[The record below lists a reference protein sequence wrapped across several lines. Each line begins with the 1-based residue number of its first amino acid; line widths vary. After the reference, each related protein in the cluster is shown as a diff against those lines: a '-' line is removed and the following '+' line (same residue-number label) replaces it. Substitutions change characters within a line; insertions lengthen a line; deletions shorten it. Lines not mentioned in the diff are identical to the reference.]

1 LAVGRL
7 VETLTEVIAPHSHEW
22 FADRPHTDV
31 EVRVLA
37 DRPKCML
44 LTVHL
49 DGGGVP
55 VALAK
60 LRRDSGG
67 GAGAGEG
74 GATRP
79 RLRQEAATAEELTL
93 LEWDGLVTIERA
105 CGEERGLGVVRPL
118 LLLREQA
125 GLVMSYVEA
134 PTLRSVVL
142 DLSRLRPGRGDLDDA
157 VAGCA
162 RAGLWLRT
170 FQDHCGGSDGPVRQ
184 GTREEV
190 VDQLHAYAAFLGSDR
205 WRRLAAAG
213 ADLVRDALPAELSLT
228 VGHGDFAPRNMLLRD
243 GVLTVIDPLPRWRVP
258 VYDDL
263 CRFLVGIR
271 LIGEQVHTH
280 GFAFGSGT
288 LDALEEAAIAA
299 YAGADDRTPLRAY
312 QLLILMDKWSAMR
325 DQPRLDLT
333 GRLTRRS
340 AALADHRVRT
350 EAERLLDL
358 AAARG

>member
-1 LAVGRL
+1 MAVGRL
-7 VETLTEVIAPHSHEW
+7 VETLTQVIAPHTHEW
-22 FADRPHTDV
+22 FPERPHSRL

-37 DRPKCML
+37 DRPKCVL

-49 DGGGVP
+49 DGSGVP

-60 LRRDSGG
+60 LRRDSGDGPG
-67 GAGAGEG
+67 GG
-74 GATRP
+74 TRP

-105 CGEERGLGVVRPL
+105 CGDGPGLGVVRPL
-118 LLLREQA
+118 LLMREQA
-125 GLVMSYVEA
+125 GLVMSYVDA
-134 PTLRSVVL
+134 PTLRSIVL
-142 DLSRLRPGRGDLDDA
+142 GLSRLRRGRGRFDDA
-157 VAGCA
+157 VSGCTLAG
-162 RAGLWLRT
+162 RWLRT
-170 FQDHCGGSDGPVRQ
+170 FQERSGESDRPVRQ
-184 GTREEV
+184 GRREEV
-190 VDQLHAYAAFLGSDR
+190 VDRLHAFGEFLGSEA
-205 WRRLAAAG
+205 WRRLASAG
-213 ADLVRDALPAELSLT
+213 AERATATLPRELPVT

-258 VYDDL
+258 AYDDL

-280 GFAFGSGT
+280 GLAFGSET
-288 LDALEEAAIAA
+288 LDSLEEAAVTA
-299 YAGADDRTPLRAY
+299 YLGTADRAPLRAY

-325 DQPRLDLT
+325 DQPGRDLS

-340 AALADHRVRT
+340 AALADHRVRA

-358 AAARG
+358 AAAQG